1 MSGDDIL
8 KDFREDY
15 ALLVEAGFVAVKQL
29 DENGARYLFKAAELL
44 NPSNVAS
51 QLGIGYI
58 ALNKLEINE
67 ATKIFSAIVKKDPE
81 HYLAQTLLGICYM
94 LTKNK
99 LKEGQKLIQDAKSK
113 SDEPTIK
120 TLADICMVWADK
132 DLAVK
137 ASSPFMPAQADD

>member
-1 MSGDDIL
+1 MAEDIL
-8 KDFREDY
+8 KDFRDDY
-15 ALLVEAGFVAVKQL
+15 ALLIEAGFVAVKQL

-44 NPSNVAS
+44 RPENVAS
-51 QLGIGYI
+51 QLGVGYI
-58 ALNKLEINE
+58 ALNKLKINE
-67 ATKIFSAIVKKDPE
+67 ATKIFSDILKKEPE
-81 HYLAQTLLGICYM
+81 HHLAQALLGICYM

-120 TLADICMVWADK
+120 TLADICMVWAEK

-137 ASSPFMPAQADD
+137 ATSPLMPAKADD